1 MSGDENQSAFF
12 TVKPAETARGF
23 VVLTPDGPQPYKVV
37 FRLRHHTLS
46 EHPVAT
52 IREGEAM
59 IRRELAHIQFTARE
73 ERPDPEAP
81 KRPRKLSAVD

>member
-12 TVKPAETARGF
+12 SAKPAETAMGV
-23 VVLTPDGPQPYKVV
+23 VVLTPDGPHPYKVV

-52 IREGEAM
+52 VREGEAM
-59 IRRELAHIQFTARE
+59 IRRELAHIQFTTRE
-73 ERPDPEAP
+73 ERPDPTAP
-81 KRPRKLSAVD
+81 KRRRKLSAVE